1 MSSLNIK
8 QGSDAHF
15 PDYPLASPSNNEIDL
30 LNLISVL
37 WRAKKTVMAVVF
49 GFAMAF
55 ARAVGEYGSVI
66 FIAGNMPMVSEITP
80 LIIIGKLE
88 QYDYA
93 GATAVASVMLLIS
106 FILPQK
112 WTSAA
117 VVTPPEP
124 VQWQELEKSFT
135 KLRVLDLD
143 IKIDRT
149 EAFNL
154 FIKKFQSVS
163 LLEEYLRSSPYV
175 MDQLKE
181 AKIDELDLHRAIVA
195 LSEKMKA
202 VDDNASKKKDEPSLY
217 TSWTLSFTAP
227 TSEEAQT
234 VLSGYIDYISALV
247 VKESIENVRNKLEIK
262 TQFEKEKLA
271 QDRIKT
277 KNQLDA
283 NIQRLNYSLDIANA
297 AGIKKPVY
305 SNGQAVKD
313 DPDFSISLGADGIE
327 RKLEIEK
334 AVTDVAEL
342 NGELRNRQYLVE
354 QLTKANIN
362 DVNFTPFKYQ
372 LSPSL
377 PVKKDGPGKAI
388 IVILSALIGG
398 MVACGSVLLRYAMAS
413 RKQDAMMA
421 DHLV

>member
-8 QGSDAHF
+8 QGSDSHF
-15 PDYPLASPSNNEIDL
+15 PDYHLAPPSNNEIDL
-30 LNLISVL
+30 LKLIEVL
-37 WRAKKTVMAVVF
+37 WYAKT
-49 GFAMAF
+49 
-55 ARAVGEYGSVI
+55 R
-66 FIAGNMPMVSEITP
+66 
-80 LIIIGKLE
+80 II
-88 QYDYA
+88 
-93 GATAVASVMLLIS
+93 AVAFVFACIGLLVS

-112 WTSAA
+112 WTSSAA
-117 VVTPPEP
+117 ITPAEA
-124 VQWQELEKSFT
+124 VQWQDLEKTFT

-143 IKIDRT
+143 VNIGRDDV
-149 EAFNL
+149 FNL
-154 FIKKFQSVS
+154 FIKKFQSIS

-202 VDDNASKKKDEPSLY
+202 VDDNASKKKDEPVLY

-234 VLSGYIDYISALV
+234 VLAGYIDYISAIV
-247 VKESIENVRNKLEIK
+247 VKESLENVRNKLEIR

-342 NGELRNRQYLVE
+342 NGELRNRQYHVE
-354 QLTKANIN
+354 QLMKTNVN
-362 DVNFTPFKYQ
+362 NVNFTPFKYQ
-372 LSPSL
+372 LRPTL

-388 IVILSALIGG
+388 IVLLSALIGG
-398 MVACGSVLLRYAMAS
+398 MVACGGVLLRHAMAS
-413 RKQDAMMA
+413 RKQDAMME